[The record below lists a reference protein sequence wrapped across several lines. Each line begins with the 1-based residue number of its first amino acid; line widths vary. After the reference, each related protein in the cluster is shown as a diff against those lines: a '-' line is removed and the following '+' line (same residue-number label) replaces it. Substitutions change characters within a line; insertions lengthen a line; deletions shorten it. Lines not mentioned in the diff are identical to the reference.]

1 MTSARGRVNRVLS
14 CIFLL
19 AAARQDADE
28 RQTAELRDRV
38 IPLAQGLRTNGGDT
52 GKISLE
58 IRRIMGPVWQP
69 QGQWAEG
76 RANVH
81 TIVDDA
87 LTQRGINPTEAFK
100 PPR

>member
-1 MTSARGRVNRVLS
+1 MTSARGRVNRILS
-14 CIFLL
+14 AIFML
-19 AAARQDADE
+19 AAAREDANE
-28 RQTAELRDRV
+28 QQLAALQERV
-38 IPLAQGLRTNGGDT
+38 IPAANQLRNNGGDT
-52 GKISLE
+52 STITTE

-69 QGQWAEG
+69 QGQWAQG

-87 LTQRGINPTEAFK
+87 LTQRGLNPTDVFK